1 VEKPPKGLTER
12 SIGATIAAPHQCN
25 ETHPMTLSLQQA
37 ADATGKEKSTISR
50 AIKSGRMSATIK
62 ESGKYEIDPAELFR
76 VFPPKP
82 SPDAST
88 DTMQQ
93 NAPEQT
99 VGAIDAEIRE
109 LRARLEVLGQERTRE
124 REQLESTIKDLRTRL
139 DSEAA
144 ERQKLTAL
152 ITHQVERQARPEP
165 ANQNAPAIKPR
176 AVRPWLWVVLGIAGI
191 FAAAITLL
199 HEAGRF

>member
-1 VEKPPKGLTER
+1 
-12 SIGATIAAPHQCN
+12 
-25 ETHPMTLSLQQA
+25 MTLSLQQA
-37 ADATGKEKSTISR
+37 AAATGKEKSTISR
-50 AIKSGRMSATIK
+50 AIKSGRMSANIK

-82 SPDAST
+82 APDAST
-88 DTMQQ
+88 DIMQQ

-99 VGAIDAEIRE
+99 GGATDAIASEIRE

-152 ITHQVERQARPEP
+152 ITHQAERQAPT
-165 ANQNAPAIKPR
+165 NQNAPAIKTR
-176 AVRPWLWVVLGIAGI
+176 AVRPWLWVVLGIVGI
-191 FAAAITLL
+191 FAAITLL

>member
-1 VEKPPKGLTER
+1 
-12 SIGATIAAPHQCN
+12 
-25 ETHPMTLSLQQA
+25 MTLSLQQA
-37 ADATGKEKSTISR
+37 AAATGKEKSTISR

-62 ESGKYEIDPAELFR
+62 EYGKYEIDPAELFR
-76 VFPPKP
+76 VFQPKP
-82 SPDAST
+82 APDAST

-93 NAPEQT
+93 NAPEQKG
-99 VGAIDAEIRE
+99 GATDAIASEIRE
-109 LRARLEVLGQERTRE
+109 LRARLEVLWQERTRE

-152 ITHQVERQARPEP
+152 ITHQAERQARPEP

-176 AVRPWLWVVLGIAGI
+176 AVRPWLWVVLGIVGI